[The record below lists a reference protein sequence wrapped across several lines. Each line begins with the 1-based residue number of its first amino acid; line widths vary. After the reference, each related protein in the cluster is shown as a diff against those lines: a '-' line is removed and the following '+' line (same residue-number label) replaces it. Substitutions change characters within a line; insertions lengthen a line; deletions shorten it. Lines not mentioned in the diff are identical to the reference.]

1 LTHPDIGFSAIF
13 QPSNT
18 MANWTKNMNLL
29 KTLATAALIQ
39 AAVLMP
45 ALAGENLAAIKSA
58 GVLKIGTEGTYA
70 PFTYHDDSGKLVG
83 FDVEIGEAVAAKLG
97 VKAEFVEGKWD
108 GLIAGIDAKRYDT
121 VINQVGI
128 TDARKQKYD
137 FSEPYIASKAV
148 LIVRDGDDSIKTFA
162 DLKGK
167 KSAQSLTSNFGKLA
181 EQSGAELVGTD
192 GFDQSIQLVLTKRA
206 DATINDSLSF
216 LDFKKHKPDAPV
228 KIVAQQENAD
238 YSGIIVRKG
247 EPELVEAI
255 NKALTDIK
263 ADGTYKTIS
272 DKYFGQDV
280 SK

>member
-1 LTHPDIGFSAIF
+1 
-13 QPSNT
+13 
-18 MANWTKNMNLL
+18 MNWL
-29 KTLATAALIQ
+29 KTADAAALIQ
-39 AAVLMP
+39 AAVLLP
-45 ALAGENLAAIKSA
+45 AHAGENLAAIKSA
-58 GVLKIGTEGTYA
+58 GVFKIGTEGTYA
-70 PFTYHDDSGKLVG
+70 PFTYHDESGKLVG
-83 FDVEIGEAVAAKLG
+83 FDVEIGEAIAAKLG

-108 GLIAGIDAKRYDT
+108 GLIAGLDAKRYDT

-128 TDARKQKYD
+128 TETRKQKYD

-148 LIVRDGDDSIKTFA
+148 LIARDGDDSIKSFA

-167 KSAQSLTSNFGKLA
+167 KAAQSLTSNFGKLA
-181 EQSGAELVGTD
+181 TEAGAELVGTD

-228 KIVAQQENAD
+228 KIVAEQENAD
-238 YSGIIVRKG
+238 YSGVIIRKN
-247 EPELVEAI
+247 EPELLAEI
-255 NKALTDIK
+255 NKALADIK
-263 ADGTYKTIS
+263 ADGTYKKIA